1 MSFLSYVN
9 FIYRNVQ
16 HVHVNHCM
24 NSDYIVPNVVVSNF
38 MNTCLNA
45 RLSSLNINLK
55 FRHVLNTDVFL
66 SVCVILLIYKP
77 QRTTK

>member
-9 FIYRNVQ
+9 FIHRNVH
-16 HVHVNHCM
+16 HVKHYIYG
-24 NSDYIVPNVVVSNF
+24 DYIVSNVVVSNF

-66 SVCVILLIYKP
+66 YL
-77 QRTTK
+77 